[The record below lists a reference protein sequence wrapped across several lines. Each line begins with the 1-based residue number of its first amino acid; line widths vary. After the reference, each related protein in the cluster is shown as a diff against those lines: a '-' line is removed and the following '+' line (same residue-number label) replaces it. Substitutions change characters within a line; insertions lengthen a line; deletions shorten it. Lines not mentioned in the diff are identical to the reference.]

1 MAKKITK
8 AARSKGKMAA
18 PPPGMF
24 KHDSPLVLEPQAGI
38 VVAAQRELA
47 KPAHKTP
54 DRKTLEQR
62 EADAKKLADRKHRE
76 SVAEVAMKTRPSMR
90 SPTDRRIDP
99 GQLAK
104 EIEGFLVGQHFD
116 TNPDWPIISAALFR
130 CRKNIQYGWT
140 KFKEKCN
147 E

>member
-1 MAKKITK
+1 MAKSITK
-8 AARSKGKMAA
+8 AARSETKPKGKMAP

-24 KHDSPLVLEPQAGI
+24 TTGTPAPLS
-38 VVAAQRELA
+38 
-47 KPAHKTP
+47 KPAHKVP
-54 DRKTLEQR
+54 DRKTKEQR
-62 EADAKKLADRKHRE
+62 ETDAAKLADRKHRE
-76 SVAEVAMKTRPSMR
+76 SVAEIAMKSGSSMARPEE
-90 SPTDRRIDP
+90 PKIDP

-130 CRKNIQYGWT
+130 CRKNIQYGWS
-140 KFKEKCN
+140 KFKVKCN